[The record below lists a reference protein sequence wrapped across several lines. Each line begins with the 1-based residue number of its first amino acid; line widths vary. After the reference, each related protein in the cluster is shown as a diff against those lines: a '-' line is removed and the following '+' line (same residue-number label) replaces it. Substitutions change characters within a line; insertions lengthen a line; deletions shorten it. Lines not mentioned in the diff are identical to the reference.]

1 MSRGRSDVGSLTD
14 SALTVGIDIGGTSV
28 RGAVVDANG
37 RMLTTVRA
45 FTPDTGAAT
54 EDLLVSMIDDL
65 ASGQRVAAVGLAV
78 AGFVSADRQRVMF
91 APHLAWRADPVPARI
106 SARVGL
112 PVTMEHDVNSA
123 AWAEYR
129 LGAAAD
135 SPLALLL
142 AIGTGIG
149 AGLVAHGE
157 IQRGAHGVAPE
168 LGHLIVQP
176 GGRPCPC
183 GKRGCWERYCSG
195 TALAA
200 SALEGW
206 AAIGQPV
213 PDGLDAD
220 EVTGSVVARVA
231 ADGDPIAAQAVRELG
246 EWLAFGLAIIADV
259 IDPAMIVL
267 GGGVSGAADA
277 YLPVA
282 LAALPDLVTGGRY
295 RPLPRIEV
303 ARFGDRAGVIGAS
316 LLARQVLS
324 S

>member
-1 MSRGRSDVGSLTD
+1 VTQGRSDARSSTD
-14 SALTVGIDIGGTSV
+14 PTLTVGIDIGGTSV
-28 RGAVVDANG
+28 RGAVVDADG
-37 RMLTTVRA
+37 RTLTTVRA
-45 FTPDTGAAT
+45 FTPDTVPAT
-54 EDLLVSMIDDL
+54 EDLLVSVIDEL
-65 ASGQRVAAVGLAV
+65 GAGHPVAAVGLAV
-78 AGFVSADRQRVMF
+78 AGFVSVDRRRVMF

-112 PVTMEHDVNSA
+112 PVTMDHDVNSA

-129 LGAAAD
+129 LGAAMQ

-149 AGLVAHGE
+149 AGLVADGQ

-200 SALEGW
+200 SALERW
-206 AAIGQPV
+206 AAAGQPV

-220 EVTGSVVARVA
+220 QVTGSVVARVA
-231 ADGDPIAAQAVRELG
+231 AEGDPIAAQAVRELG

-259 IDPAMIVL
+259 IDPELVVI
-267 GGGVSGAADA
+267 GGGVSGAAED

-282 LAALPDLVTGGRY
+282 MAALPDLVTGGRY

-316 LLARQVLS
+316 LLARQALS

>member
-1 MSRGRSDVGSLTD
+1 VNYSGSDAGSATD
-14 SALTVGIDIGGTSV
+14 PALTVGIDIGGTSV
-28 RGAVVDANG
+28 RGAVVDADG
-37 RMLTTVRA
+37 RVLSTVRA
-45 FTPDTGAAT
+45 FTPDTVPAT
-54 EDLLVSMIDDL
+54 EDLMVSVIGEL
-65 ASGQRVAAVGLAV
+65 ARGHRVAAVGLAV
-78 AGFVSADRQRVMF
+78 AGFVSVDRRRVMF
-91 APHLAWRADPVPARI
+91 APHLAWRDDPVPARI

-112 PVTMEHDVNSA
+112 PVTMDHDVNSA

-129 LGAAAD
+129 LGAAMG
-135 SPLALLL
+135 SPLVLLL
-142 AIGTGIG
+142 ALGTGIG
-149 AGLVAHGE
+149 AGLVAGGE

-206 AAIGQPV
+206 AALGQPP

-231 ADGDPIAAQAVRELG
+231 ADGDPVAAEAVRELG

-259 IDPAMIVL
+259 MDPAMIVL
-267 GGGVSGAADA
+267 GGGVSGAAA
-277 YLPVA
+277 AFLPVA
-282 LAALPDLVTGGRY
+282 LAALPELVTGGAN

-316 LLARQVLS
+316 LLARQALLC
-324 S
+324 